1 MIRVLLV
8 DDSPV
13 AITILKR
20 MLSLSTDIS
29 VAGAAENGREALD
42 LIPKVRP
49 DVICTDLHMPVM
61 DGLEFTREVMSS
73 HPLPILLVSISGR
86 EDSLSAFK
94 VMEAGAVDIFPK
106 PTGDSPL
113 DFEKNARELIMKIRI
128 LSGVHVFRRPQ
139 PSPES
144 GMGTSGLTEVGTRFQ
159 IPTSRISIIVIGAST
174 GGPEALRAI
183 FSQMPRDFP
192 LPVVCI
198 QHIAEGFLGG
208 LVEWLSSQCTAKV
221 RIATPGEPPV
231 SGVIYFPREGMH
243 LRVGGDG
250 RFIYSAE
257 PPLDGHRPSITI
269 TMESLACYYGNGV
282 LSVLLTGMG
291 RDGAVG
297 MRAIAQAGGIT
308 IAQDEQSSVVFGMPK
323 HAIELKAAGYVL
335 PLENIARVIASLAND
350 QTEVRNHGRNAFSK

>member
-1 MIRVLLV
+1 MIRVLLI

-13 AITILKR
+13 AITLLKR
-20 MLSLSTDIS
+20 MLSLSPDIS
-29 VAGAAENGREALD
+29 VVGAVENGREALN
-42 LIPKVRP
+42 LIPQVKP

-61 DGLEFTREVMSS
+61 DGLEFTREAMSS

-94 VMEAGAVDIFPK
+94 VIEAGAVDIFPK
-106 PTGDSPL
+106 PKADSPL
-113 DFEKNARELIMKIRI
+113 DYERNARELIRKIRI
-128 LSGVHVFRRPQ
+128 LSGVRVFRRSRPNLD
-139 PSPES
+139 SK
-144 GMGTSGLTEVGTRFQ
+144 MGTSELKELDPRFQ
-159 IPTSRISIIVIGAST
+159 IPISKISIVVIGAST
-174 GGPEALRAI
+174 GGPEALRTI

-198 QHIAEGFLGG
+198 QHIAEGFSGG

-221 RIATPGEPPV
+221 RIATPGESPV

-243 LRVGGDG
+243 LRIGGDG
-250 RFIYSAE
+250 RFIHSAE

-269 TMESLACYYGNGV
+269 TMESLAHYYGNGV

-323 HAIELKAAGYVL
+323 QAIELNAARYVL
-335 PLENIARVIASLAND
+335 PLENIVRVISSLAND
-350 QTEVRNHGRNAFSK
+350 QTEVRNHG

>member
-13 AITILKR
+13 AITIMKR
-20 MLSLSTDIS
+20 MLSLSPDIS
-29 VAGAAENGREALD
+29 VVGAAENGSEALH
-42 LIPKVRP
+42 LIPQVKP

-61 DGLEFTREVMSS
+61 DGLEFTREVMSR
-73 HPLPILLVSISGR
+73 HPLPILLVSISAHDG
-86 EDSLSAFK
+86 SLNAFK

-106 PTGDSPL
+106 PKAGSQL
-113 DFEKNARELIMKIRI
+113 DYEKIAPELIRKIRI
-128 LSGVHVFRRPQ
+128 LSGVSVFRMSRPDLD
-139 PSPES
+139 SET
-144 GMGTSGLTEVGTRFQ
+144 GTSELKELGPRFQ
-159 IPTSRISIIVIGAST
+159 IPISGISIVVIGAST
-174 GGPEALRAI
+174 GGPDALRTI

-198 QHIAEGFLGG
+198 QHIAEGFSGG

-231 SGVIYFPREGMH
+231 AGVIYFPREGTH

-250 RFIYSAE
+250 RFIHSAE
-257 PPLDGHRPSITI
+257 PPLDGHKPSITI
-269 TMESLACYYGNGV
+269 TMESLAHCYGNGV

-291 RDGAVG
+291 RDGAEG
-297 MRAIAQAGGIT
+297 MKAVARAGGIT

-323 HAIELKAAGYVL
+323 QAIELNAARYVL
-335 PLENIARVIASLAND
+335 PLESIVRVIASLAND
-350 QTEVRNHGRNAFSK
+350 QIGVRNHGRNEFSK